1 MNQTKGSLPMGD
13 PNMKGAY
20 LRLCKTDMAL
30 SGFISG
36 GTYNYF
42 AKFVVL
48 HRSLLVKEIELF
60 ETIWVSMILLVSE
73 TIYNILIRQAFKSA
87 YQTQEI
93 QVWIKRMKLWL
104 EELSLFQQS
113 YSYKEQTSD
122 YLLDVDKLSDSDLPI
137 WLAAQKAVTRYEGLL
152 SPVGPRGRLLRK
164 LLTWSGLIP
173 STTETTF
180 ELQNDNT
187 ASELYLGFPC
197 DADYAYM

>member
-1 MNQTKGSLPMGD
+1 
-13 PNMKGAY
+13 
-20 LRLCKTDMAL
+20 
-30 SGFISG
+30 
-36 GTYNYF
+36 
-42 AKFVVL
+42 
-48 HRSLLVKEIELF
+48 
-60 ETIWVSMILLVSE
+60 
-73 TIYNILIRQAFKSA
+73 
-87 YQTQEI
+87 
-93 QVWIKRMKLWL
+93 MKLWL

-137 WLAAQKAVTRYEGLL
+137 WLAAQKAVTRYEGFL

-187 ASELYLGFPC
+187 ASELYLGFVLMKLYPFC
-197 DADYAYM
+197 FLCWLLVIPIALAN

>member
-1 MNQTKGSLPMGD
+1 
-13 PNMKGAY
+13 
-20 LRLCKTDMAL
+20 
-30 SGFISG
+30 
-36 GTYNYF
+36 
-42 AKFVVL
+42 
-48 HRSLLVKEIELF
+48 
-60 ETIWVSMILLVSE
+60 
-73 TIYNILIRQAFKSA
+73 
-87 YQTQEI
+87 
-93 QVWIKRMKLWL
+93 MKLWL

-187 ASELYLGFPC
+187 ASELYLGFVLMKLYPFC
-197 DADYAYM
+197 FLCWLLVIDLLPWLIDSWKRVAWVLFKASCAMKGVP

>member
-1 MNQTKGSLPMGD
+1 
-13 PNMKGAY
+13 
-20 LRLCKTDMAL
+20 
-30 SGFISG
+30 
-36 GTYNYF
+36 
-42 AKFVVL
+42 
-48 HRSLLVKEIELF
+48 
-60 ETIWVSMILLVSE
+60 
-73 TIYNILIRQAFKSA
+73 
-87 YQTQEI
+87 
-93 QVWIKRMKLWL
+93 MKLWL

-187 ASELYLGFPC
+187 ASELYLGFVLMKLYPFFFC
-197 DADYAYM
+197 VGY